1 MEKGRILLPAV
12 GLIIAVLVAPLATAQ
27 ESAAEVV
34 ENVAETSDSPEEL
47 LARFDAYPHAE
58 LIDSASETV
67 IDYQIGLGA
76 IQKSRGA
83 WKLKHSERL
92 TGDLQTYTW
101 QIVDGFTSREVAEE
115 LSDIVEGT
123 PGSTLLFACESRA
136 CGPGVQWA
144 NRVFKQRLLYGQ
156 ESQQRYRVYS
166 LDRESGY
173 RLVIYNSARTAD
185 RQYLHVEL
193 LKLD

>member
-1 MEKGRILLPAV
+1 MEKGRVVLPLLGLMAV
-12 GLIIAVLVAPLATAQ
+12 VLTAPMAVAQ

-34 ENVAETSDSPEEL
+34 ENVAESSDSPEEL

-58 LIDSASETV
+58 MIDSASESV
-67 IDYQIGLGA
+67 IDYEIGLGA

-83 WKLKHSERL
+83 WKLKRSERL

-115 LSDIVEGT
+115 LSEIIEST
-123 PGSTLLFACESRA
+123 PGSTLLFGCESRA

-166 LDRESGY
+166 LAREPGY
-173 RLVIYNSARTAD
+173 RLLIYNSARTAD